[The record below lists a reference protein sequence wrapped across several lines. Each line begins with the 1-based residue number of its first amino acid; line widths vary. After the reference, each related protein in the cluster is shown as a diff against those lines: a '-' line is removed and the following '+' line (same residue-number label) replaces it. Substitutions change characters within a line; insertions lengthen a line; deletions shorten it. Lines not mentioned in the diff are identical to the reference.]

1 MMRVRTLPLVL
12 CLMFLGGFIPADL
25 GAQESVQRL
34 LQPEA
39 TYGEPFAL
47 VQRVRELADGR
58 VVVADPLG
66 QVLLIVDLRA
76 GRADT
81 LGGVGQGPAEY
92 RQPDAVYALPDDSTL
107 LVDLGNARLTALGPD
122 GSFGKTMPMTRG
134 SPSPGGGLL
143 VVMPRGVDAAGRI
156 YFQPVGGGMARGF
169 PDSAAVVRLERQT
182 GAMDTLTQVKLPEV
196 KQSTSGGPGNQNV
209 MIMPIPLSPQDA
221 WAVARDGRIAVA
233 RSGDYHVEW
242 ISPEGGVVRG
252 RPIDY
257 EPVRIRRADKEE
269 WAESAANGV
278 RIGISVSDGDRRVTL
293 GRGGGGGGPD
303 IDSLDWPE
311 TKPAFADDG
320 IWVTPEG
327 YMWVR
332 RQVAAGEPVRFDV
345 FGPDANLRGAIML
358 PAGRRIVGF
367 GRDTVYVTR
376 TDDLGLQWLER
387 YRRSAS

>member
-1 MMRVRTLPLVL
+1 MRARTLPLVL
-12 CLMFLGGFIPADL
+12 ETMFVFGTTSVDL
-25 GAQESVQRL
+25 GAQEAVQHL
-34 LQPEA
+34 SQPEV
-39 TYGEPFAL
+39 TYAEPFAL

-66 QVLLIVDLRA
+66 QVLLIADLQA
-76 GRADT
+76 ETADT

-92 RQPDAVYALPDDSTL
+92 RQPDAVYALPGDSTL

-134 SPSPGGGLL
+134 SPGPGGGLL
-143 VVMPRGVDAAGRI
+143 VVIPRGVDAAGRV

-169 PDSAAVVRLERQT
+169 PDSAAVVRLDRRT

-209 MIMPIPLSPQDA
+209 MIMPIPLSPRDA
-221 WAVARDGRIAVA
+221 WAVAADGRIAVA
-233 RSGDYHVEW
+233 RSNDYHVEW
-242 ISPEGGVVRG
+242 ISPEGVVVRG
-252 RPIDY
+252 GPVDH
-257 EPVRIRRADKEE
+257 EPVRIKRADKEE

-293 GRGGGGGGPD
+293 GRGGGAGGPD

-320 IWVTPEG
+320 VWVTPEG
-327 YMWVR
+327 DMWVR
-332 RQVAAGEPVRFDV
+332 RNVPAGEPVRFDV
-345 FGPDANLRGAIML
+345 FGPDANLQRAITL

-367 GRDTVYVTR
+367 GQGTVYVTR
-376 TDDLGLQWLER
+376 ADDLGLQWLER
-387 YRRSAS
+387 YRRSAD